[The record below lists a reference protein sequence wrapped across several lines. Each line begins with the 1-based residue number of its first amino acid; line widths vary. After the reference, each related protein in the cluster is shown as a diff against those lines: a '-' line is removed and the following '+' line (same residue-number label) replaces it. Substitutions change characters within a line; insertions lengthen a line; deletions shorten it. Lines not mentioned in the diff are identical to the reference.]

1 MRVGRVGVV
10 GLGLMGGSLARA
22 LATRGVHVIGYDRDR
37 SSLDAAV
44 AEGMV
49 HEPLDDTLRGM
60 ERADVVVLATPV
72 AATAALLTRLGDRLA
87 GPSLIMDVASTK
99 KRIVAAAEAA
109 GLGPR
114 YVGAHPLTGSHRSG
128 WGASRASLF
137 DEARVFLCPSPSTT
151 PQTLKL
157 AESFWRSLRAGV
169 EVLDAEVH
177 DEQMAW
183 RSHLPQAVSTALALT
198 LRQANVPRSALGP
211 GGRDMTRLAG
221 GDPDLWTGIAAD
233 NAPAILEA
241 LLAMEEQL
249 RLFRDRLAAGED
261 GVRECF
267 ADGRDWF
274 DGQPL
279 RGLTPRE
286 NAALTPRDIGALTPR
301 DATP

>member
-1 MRVGRVGVV
+1 MRVRRVSVV

-22 LATRGVHVIGYDRDR
+22 LAARGVRVVGYDRDR

-49 HEPLDDTLRGM
+49 HEPLDDTLDGV
-60 ERADVVVLATPV
+60 ENVDVVVLATPV
-72 AATAALLTRLGDRLA
+72 ATTAALLTRLGDQLS

-99 KRIVAAAEAA
+99 KSIVAAAEAA

-137 DEARVFLCPSPSTT
+137 EEARVFLCPSATTT
-151 PQTLKL
+151 PAALRL

-169 EVLDAEVH
+169 EVLDAVEH

-198 LRQANVPRSALGP
+198 LRQAHVARSALGP

-221 GDPDLWTGIAAD
+221 GDPALWTGIMSD

-241 LLAMEEQL
+241 LAAMEEQL
-249 RLFRDRLAAGED
+249 RLFRERLAAGED

-274 DGQPL
+274 DGEPL
-279 RGLTPRE
+279 RALTPRE
-286 NAALTPRDIGALTPR
+286 SGT
-301 DATP
+301 

>member
-1 MRVGRVGVV
+1 MRVRRVSVV

-22 LATRGVHVIGYDRDR
+22 LAARGVRVVGYDRDR

-49 HEPLDDTLRGM
+49 HEPLDDTLDGV
-60 ERADVVVLATPV
+60 ENVDVVVLATPV
-72 AATAALLTRLGDRLA
+72 ATTAALLTRLGDQLS

-99 KRIVAAAEAA
+99 KSIVAAAEAA

-137 DEARVFLCPSPSTT
+137 EEARVFLCPSATTT
-151 PQTLKL
+151 PAALRL

-169 EVLDAEVH
+169 EVLDAVEH

-198 LRQANVPRSALGP
+198 LRQANVARSALGP

-221 GDPDLWTGIAAD
+221 GDPALWTGIMSD

-241 LLAMEEQL
+241 LAAMEEQL
-249 RLFRDRLAAGED
+249 RLFRERLAAGED

-274 DGQPL
+274 DGEPL
-279 RGLTPRE
+279 RALTPRE
-286 NAALTPRDIGALTPR
+286 SGT
-301 DATP
+301 

>member
-1 MRVGRVGVV
+1 MRARRVSII

-22 LATRGVHVIGYDRDR
+22 LAARGVHVLGYDRDK

-44 AEGMV
+44 SEGIV
-49 HEPLDDTLRGM
+49 HEPLDDALSGV

-72 AATAALLTRLGDRLA
+72 AATAQLLKKFGRELV

-99 KRIVAAAEAA
+99 RSIVAAAEAA

-137 DEARVFLCPSPSTT
+137 EEARVFLCPSASTT
-151 PQTLKL
+151 TQTLKL
-157 AESFWRSLRAGV
+157 AESFWRALRAGV
-169 EVLDAEVH
+169 EVLDAAVH

-198 LRQANVPRSALGP
+198 LRQAGVPRSALGP

-221 GDPDLWTGIAAD
+221 GDPALWTGIVTD
-233 NAPAILEA
+233 NAPAILDA
-241 LLAMEEQL
+241 IAAMEEQL
-249 RLFRDRLAAGED
+249 RLFRERLAAGEQ
-261 GVRECF
+261 GVHECF
-267 ADGRDWF
+267 ADGREWF
-274 DGQPL
+274 DGDPL
-279 RGLTPRE
+279 RALPTPRE
-286 NAALTPRDIGALTPR
+286 SGA
-301 DATP
+301 

>member
-1 MRVGRVGVV
+1 VTRVRRVSVV

-22 LATRGVHVIGYDRDR
+22 LAARGVRVVGYDRDR

-49 HEPLDDTLRGM
+49 HEPLDDTLMGV
-60 ERADVVVLATPV
+60 EDADVVVLATPV
-72 AATAALLTRLGDRLA
+72 ATTAALLTQLGDRLS

-99 KRIVAAAEAA
+99 KSIVAAAEAA

-137 DEARVFLCPSPSTT
+137 EEARVFLCPSATTT
-151 PQTLKL
+151 PQALRL

-169 EVLDAEVH
+169 EVLDAVEH

-198 LRQANVPRSALGP
+198 LRQASVTRSALGP

-221 GDPDLWTGIAAD
+221 GDPALWTGIMSD

-241 LLAMEEQL
+241 LAAMEEQL
-249 RLFRDRLAAGED
+249 RLFRERLAAGED

-267 ADGRDWF
+267 ADGLDWF
-274 DGQPL
+274 DGAPL
-279 RGLTPRE
+279 R
-286 NAALTPRDIGALTPR
+286 ALTPKEPGT
-301 DATP
+301 

>member
-1 MRVGRVGVV
+1 MRVGRVSVV

-22 LATRGVHVIGYDRDR
+22 LAARGVHVIGYDRDR

-49 HEPLDDTLRGM
+49 HEPLDDTLGGI

-137 DEARVFLCPSPSTT
+137 DEARVFLCSSPSTT

-169 EVLDAEVH
+169 EVLDAEAH

-198 LRQANVPRSALGP
+198 LRQANVSRSALGP

-241 LLAMEEQL
+241 LAAMEEQL
-249 RLFRDRLAAGED
+249 RLFRERLAAGED

-274 DGQPL
+274 DGEPL
-279 RGLTPRE
+279 RGLTPRD
-286 NAALTPRDIGALTPR
+286 NAALTPRDVAALTQR
-301 DATP
+301 DTTP

>member
-1 MRVGRVGVV
+1 MRVRRVSVV

-22 LATRGVHVIGYDRDR
+22 LAALGVRVVGYDRDR

-49 HEPLDDTLRGM
+49 HEPLDDTLDGV
-60 ERADVVVLATPV
+60 ENVDIVVLATPV
-72 AATAALLTRLGDRLA
+72 ATTAALLTRLGDQLS

-99 KRIVAAAEAA
+99 KSIVAAAEAA

-137 DEARVFLCPSPSTT
+137 EEARVFLCPSATTT
-151 PQTLKL
+151 PQALRL

-169 EVLDAEVH
+169 EVLDAVEH

-198 LRQANVPRSALGP
+198 LRQADVARSALGP
-211 GGRDMTRLAG
+211 GGRDLTRLAG
-221 GDPDLWTGIAAD
+221 GDPALWTGIMSD

-241 LLAMEEQL
+241 LAAMEEQL
-249 RLFRDRLAAGED
+249 RLFRERLAAGED

-274 DGQPL
+274 DGEPL
-279 RGLTPRE
+279 RALTPRE
-286 NAALTPRDIGALTPR
+286 SGT
-301 DATP
+301 

>member
-1 MRVGRVGVV
+1 VNRVRRVSVV

-22 LATRGVHVIGYDRDR
+22 LAAQGVRVVGYDRDR
-37 SSLDAAV
+37 TSLDAAL

-49 HEPLDDTLRGM
+49 HEPLDDTLAGV
-60 ERADVVVLATPV
+60 ERADIVVLATPV
-72 AATAALLTRLGDRLA
+72 SATARLLTRLGDRLA

-99 KRIVAAAEAA
+99 KSIVAAAEAA

-137 DEARVFLCPSPSTT
+137 DEARVFLCPSASTT
-151 PQTLKL
+151 PSALRL

-169 EVLDAEVH
+169 EVLDAETH
-177 DEQMAW
+177 DAQMAW

-221 GDPDLWTGIAAD
+221 GDPDLWTGIVDD

-241 LLAMEEQL
+241 LVAMEEQL
-249 RLFRDRLAAGED
+249 RLFRERLAAGED

-267 ADGRDWF
+267 VDGRDWF
-274 DGQPL
+274 DGEPM
-279 RGLTPRE
+279 RALTPRDS
-286 NAALTPRDIGALTPR
+286 AALTPRDT
-301 DATP
+301 TS

>member
-1 MRVGRVGVV
+1 
-10 GLGLMGGSLARA
+10 MGF
-22 LATRGVHVIGYDRDR
+22 DRDR
-37 SSLDAAV
+37 GSLDAAV

-49 HEPLDDTLRGM
+49 HEPLDDSLAGV

-72 AATAALLTRLGDRLA
+72 AATARLLTRFGERLA

-99 KRIVAAAEAA
+99 RSIIAAAEAA

-137 DEARVFLCPSPSTT
+137 EEARVFLCPSASTT
-151 PQTLKL
+151 PEALRL

-169 EVLDAEVH
+169 EVLDAETH

-198 LRQANVPRSALGP
+198 LRQANVTRSALGP

-221 GDPDLWTGIAAD
+221 GDPDLWTGIVGD
-233 NAPAILEA
+233 NAPAILQA
-241 LLAMEEQL
+241 LDAMEQQL
-249 RLFRDRLAAGED
+249 RYFRERLAAGED

-274 DGQPL
+274 DGEPM
-279 RGLTPRE
+279 RTLTPRDS
-286 NAALTPRDIGALTPR
+286 AALTPRDT
-301 DATP
+301 TS

>member
-1 MRVGRVGVV
+1 MRARRVGVV

-22 LATRGVHVIGYDRDR
+22 LAARGVRVLGFDRDQA
-37 SSLDAAV
+37 SLDAAV

-49 HEPLDDTLRGM
+49 HEALDDSLAGV

-72 AATAALLTRLGDRLA
+72 AATARLLTRLGDRLA

-99 KRIVAAAEAA
+99 RSIVAAAEAA

-137 DEARVFLCPSPSTT
+137 EEARVFLCPSSSTT
-151 PQTLKL
+151 PEALRL

-169 EVLDAEVH
+169 EVLDAETH
-177 DEQMAW
+177 DAQMAW

-198 LRQANVPRSALGP
+198 LRQANVTRSALGP

-221 GDPDLWTGIAAD
+221 GDPDLWTGIVSD
-233 NAPAILEA
+233 NAPAVLQA
-241 LLAMEEQL
+241 LQAMEQQL
-249 RLFRDRLAAGED
+249 RYFRERLAAGED

-274 DGQPL
+274 DGEPM
-279 RGLTPRE
+279 RALTPRDSAALAPRDA
-286 NAALTPRDIGALTPR
+286 AALTPRDTTP
-301 DATP
+301 

>member
-1 MRVGRVGVV
+1 MRARRVSVV
-10 GLGLMGGSLARA
+10 GLGLIGGSLARA
-22 LATRGVHVIGYDRDR
+22 LASRGVWVIGYDRDR
-37 SSLDAAV
+37 GSLDAAV

-49 HEPLDDTLRGM
+49 HEALDDSLAGV

-72 AATAALLTRLGDRLA
+72 AATADLLTRLGGGRLT

-128 WGASRASLF
+128 WGASRAGLF
-137 DEARVFLCPSPSTT
+137 EEARVFLCPSPSTT
-151 PQTLKL
+151 PEALQL
-157 AESFWRSLRAGV
+157 AESFWRVLRAGV

-177 DEQMAW
+177 DQQMAW
-183 RSHLPQAVSTALALT
+183 RSHLPQMVSTALALT
-198 LRQANVPRSALGP
+198 LRQANVSRSALGP

-221 GDPDLWTGIAAD
+221 GEPDLWTGIVGD

-241 LLAMEEQL
+241 LDAMGEQL
-249 RLFRDRLAAGED
+249 RLVRERLAAGED

-274 DGQPL
+274 DGEPM
-279 RGLTPRE
+279 RTHTPRDI
-286 NAALTPRDIGALTPR
+286 AALTPRDPAS
-301 DATP
+301 